1 MDEIDLAWQTG
12 LRDRDMIRSTLRYA
26 LRTLQGLSFFL
37 GTNMRPFKHILAFFL
52 FGAIFSN
59 HSLVFAET
67 AETANIHHAQN
78 SVDWPG
84 VYYGFLPCDDCKG
97 IKSTL
102 ALNKNNSYLLI
113 TQNVGQSKRDVVEKG
128 KFTSGDK
135 NDTLVLTSRD
145 GSTIRQYFVG
155 ENMLIQLDNN
165 GNRISGKLA
174 DRYILRRSDMK
185 ESAAPHSS
193 H

>member
-1 MDEIDLAWQTG
+1 M
-12 LRDRDMIRSTLRYA
+12 
-26 LRTLQGLSFFL
+26 RT
-37 GTNMRPFKHILAFFL
+37 FKQHFKQILAFFL
-52 FGAIFSN
+52 FIAFFSN
-59 HSLVFAET
+59 HSLAFAET
-67 AETANIHHAQN
+67 AETANINHAEN

-102 ALNKNNSYLLI
+102 ALNKNNSYILI
-113 TQNVGQSKRDVVEKG
+113 TQNVGQSKRDIVEKG

-135 NDTLVLTSRD
+135 SNTLVLTSRD
-145 GSTIRQYFVG
+145 GSTTRQYFVS

-165 GNRISGKLA
+165 GNRVSGKLA
-174 DRYILRRSDMK
+174 DRYILRRSDVT
-185 ESAAPHSS
+185 ESPQSHSS

>member
-1 MDEIDLAWQTG
+1 
-12 LRDRDMIRSTLRYA
+12 
-26 LRTLQGLSFFL
+26 
-37 GTNMRPFKHILAFFL
+37 MRIFRQHFKHILAFFL
-52 FGAIFSN
+52 FIAIFSN
-59 HSLVFAET
+59 HSLAFAET
-67 AETANIHHAQN
+67 AETANTHHAQN

-102 ALNKNNSYLLI
+102 ALNKNNSYILI
-113 TQNVGQSKRDVVEKG
+113 TQYVGKSEREIVEKG

-145 GSTIRQYFVG
+145 GSTTRQYFVG

-174 DRYILRRSDMK
+174 ERYILRRSDMK
-185 ESAAPHSS
+185 ESTAPHSS